1 MSGAGAGA
9 VWGQLAGVFSN
20 ARITRDANRRA
31 ESMANKQMRFQERMS
46 NTAVQRRMADLKK
59 AGINPILAGQ
69 YDASTPAG
77 ALAQVFN
84 AGPSVQEGVQ
94 AAFKNTKEMEQMDQN
109 IDKMAAEQGL
119 TEEQTKK
126 VKEDVKLIGEYI
138 KEKGYQN
145 RLLQNEVSINDIV
158 TEFYGG
164 QGKYMAIAKDY
175 GLTFGKMQAFM
186 ESSVNEFIQSLFPEG
201 SITPKPNASSVKQSG
216 TGGRTGAVKRRK

>member
-1 MSGAGAGA
+1 MSAQGA

-145 RLLQNEVSINDIV
+145 RLLQNEVTINDIV

-175 GLTFGKMQAFM
+175 GLTFGKMQA
-186 ESSVNEFIQSLFPEG
+186 LLRY
-201 SITPKPNASSVKQSG
+201 T
-216 TGGRTGAVKRRK
+216 

>member
-1 MSGAGAGA
+1 
-9 VWGQLAGVFSN
+9 
-20 ARITRDANRRA
+20 
-31 ESMANKQMRFQERMS
+31 
-46 NTAVQRRMADLKK
+46 MADLKA

-84 AGPSVQEGVQ
+84 AGPSVQEGIQ

-109 IDKMAAEQGL
+109 IDKMASEVGL
-119 TEEQTKK
+119 NEEQAKK
-126 VKEDVKLIGEYI
+126 VKADVKLIGEYI

-145 RLLQNEVSINDIV
+145 KLLANEVKINDII

-186 ESSVNEFIQSLFPEG
+186 ESAVNEFIQALTPEQPINPRPTG
-201 SITPKPNASSVKQSG
+201 TSVKNLG
-216 TGGRTGAVKRRK
+216 TGGRTGAAKRRRK